1 MMNNEEL
8 DGEIS
13 LDDENKFLKQNRQLL
28 DKNIIE
34 NNNYFDQKS

>member
-13 LDDENKFLKQNRQLL
+13 LDDENKFLKQNKLLL
-28 DKNIIE
+28 DKDNIE

>member
-1 MMNNEEL
+1 MMNNDEL

-13 LDDENKFLKQNRQLL
+13 LDDENKFSKQNGLLL
-28 DKNIIE
+28 DKDNIE